1 MKQKMMRLFAILFF
15 SVSAISIFAKTETYT
30 IDSVHSSITFKIR
43 HFFSKVTGNF
53 NEFEGQIIVDRE
65 NMEKS
70 QTKASIDMNSI
81 NTRNEKRDNH
91 LRSEDFFDVEKFPT
105 MTFQSKKWAKVSE
118 NEFDVTGDLSL
129 HGITKE
135 VVLKVKSLGFGDGPD
150 GVYLSGWEGS
160 TKIKKSDFGITYGGA
175 TLGDEVEIMIE
186 VESRR
191 ES

>member
-1 MKQKMMRLFAILFF
+1 
-15 SVSAISIFAKTETYT
+15 
-30 IDSVHSSITFKIR
+30 
-43 HFFSKVTGNF
+43 VTGNF